1 MRIKSMNSSQEK
13 AIVGGGWKAVLSV
26 LRYASKI
33 GPVKLLQTLKSK
45 NACKACAF
53 GTGGQNGGLWNEA
66 KAGIEVCNKNIQAHL
81 SDIREAIPAQTFF
94 TRSIKELGM
103 LSGKQLE
110 DLGRLATPL
119 YKKAGDEHFTIIDY
133 DQALTLLV
141 EKLLAT
147 NPQRSFFYASGRS
160 SNEAAYLLQLVARLY
175 GTNNINNCS
184 YYCHQASGVGLTE
197 TLGTGTAT
205 VQYDDLNKADM
216 IFVFGANPASN
227 HPRFVKTLFKCRRR
241 GGKVIV
247 VNPAMEPGMV
257 RFASPADWRSMLKG
271 GESIASKYVQPH
283 LGGDIG
289 FILGLAKWLLE
300 NNHIDEAFIDAH
312 SDGFVEFKNHVM
324 QLEWSDLERCAGVT
338 LDIISEV
345 AQQYAN
351 AERVIFSWSMG
362 LTHHQNGVAN
372 IETVVALALLRGMVG
387 KPGAGLLPLRGHSNI
402 QGMGSMG
409 FTPKLKTA
417 VENKIR
423 EKLGDLL
430 PQQAGLDTM
439 ACMEAANRGDMDVA
453 VMLGGN
459 LLASNPQTEFATAAL
474 NKIAFKCYVNP
485 TLNYSHVHGVDGEVL
500 VLPIKVRDEELQYTT
515 QESMFNFVRLSEGG
529 FDRFP
534 QLRSEVNLIQ
544 ELGERLIDANKFDF
558 GIFKSHQ
565 KIREF
570 IGETVPGFEA
580 IGKIDVS
587 KQEFYITGRSLHSPA
602 FATSSGKAKFA
613 CHDLP
618 ATRNSGIWRNEA
630 GNHEFRLTSVRSE
643 GQFNS
648 IIFDERDTYRGQNS
662 RWVVMMN
669 PQDMQL
675 CGYSDG
681 SLVTLLTA
689 VGKMENVAV
698 KPFNVRAGNIMV
710 YYPEANVLIPRD
722 SDVRSKTPSFKC
734 VPVEVTETL

>member
-119 YKKAGDEHFTIIDY
+119 YKKAGDEHFTIIYY

-271 GESIASKYVQPH
+271 GESIASTYVQPH

-544 ELGERLIDANKFDF
+544 ELGERLVDANKFDF

-602 FATSSGKAKFA
+602 FATSSGKAKFT

-734 VPVEVTETL
+734 VPVEVTEAL

>member
-271 GESIASKYVQPH
+271 GESIASTYVQPH

-602 FATSSGKAKFA
+602 FATSSGKAKFT

-734 VPVEVTETL
+734 VPVEVTEAL